1 MDIQTGSMQWTRG
14 ELLGEGSFGRVYAG
28 LNQQTGEL
36 MAVKELEL
44 VTRHKAGLQ
53 STVMQQLQELQQ
65 ELELYKNLQ
74 HMHVVTYIDHHF
86 DKRRST
92 LYIFLEYVP
101 GGSIASMLD
110 RYVAQ
115 LAIYMRPKPS
125 SEDCSTQQGALGRCK
140 APWAVLKARAF
151 ICDCATWLLC
161 ISAGQ
166 LCVGE

>member
-110 RYVAQ
+110 RCV
-115 LAIYMRPKPS
+115 RPLWLHDCGKP
-125 SEDCSTQQGALGRCK
+125 
-140 APWAVLKARAF
+140 
-151 ICDCATWLLC
+151 
-161 ISAGQ
+161 
-166 LCVGE
+166 